1 MSTTITPGEQHEKLQ
16 AMKAAHEGLNTLIS
30 EIYGKVAA
38 YSALKIPGMNDEAI
52 DGLVAAEIGAVRQHE
67 AAQRFLET
75 AMKQL
80 ETWEG

>member
-1 MSTTITPGEQHEKLQ
+1 
-16 AMKAAHEGLNTLIS
+16 
-30 EIYGKVAA
+30 VAA